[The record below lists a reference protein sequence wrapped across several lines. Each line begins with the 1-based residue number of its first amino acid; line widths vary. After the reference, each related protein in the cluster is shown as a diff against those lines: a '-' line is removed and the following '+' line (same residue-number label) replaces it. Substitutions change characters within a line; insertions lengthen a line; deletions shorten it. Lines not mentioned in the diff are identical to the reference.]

1 MIIYPYKIKDEKSE
15 ISINLSFRVQHWLS
29 TAPSMRG
36 EATLVI
42 PPSCVLCKGQKN
54 RLAHTLLTVYKTR
67 YDVILQRAILVI
79 IIMIKFKT
87 FLYTFIFFVPI
98 I

>member
-36 EATLVI
+36 EAHSGHSAFL
-42 PPSCVLCKGQKN
+42 CVMQGTEKSFSPYATNCL
-54 RLAHTLLTVYKTR
+54 
-67 YDVILQRAILVI
+67 
-79 IIMIKFKT
+79 
-87 FLYTFIFFVPI
+87 
-98 I
+98 